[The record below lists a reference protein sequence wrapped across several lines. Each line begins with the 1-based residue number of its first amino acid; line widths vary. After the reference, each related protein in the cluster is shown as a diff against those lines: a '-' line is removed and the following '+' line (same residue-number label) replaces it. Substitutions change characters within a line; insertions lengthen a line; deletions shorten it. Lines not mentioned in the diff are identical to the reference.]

1 MVRNRINTTN
11 PHNELIEM
19 DEVNTLGNKKYL
31 KSTKWSARKLQKALD
46 EESQG
51 TTITKSAI
59 KKIESQIAE
68 LLAKSS
74 EMVGTKINAEEI
86 PEYIGKIQN
95 KVTLVQLQMNE
106 AEIKLLVNRLTEA
119 RQRLLDHSSSKAYL
133 MELLKRKNQ

>member
-1 MVRNRINTTN
+1 
-11 PHNELIEM
+11 M

-106 AEIKLLVNRLTEA
+106 AEIKLLVNRLIFIG
-119 RQRLLDHSSSKAYL
+119 KAIS
-133 MELLKRKNQ
+133 Q